1 MSDTHYISEKKEVP
15 PSTEQMAGHVITQEM
30 TPVEKMIP
38 LEASIESAAVSE
50 ERLPK
55 QETEIKQEKH
65 DLRKTTQR
73 RRTSAQLSQLL
84 KQAKRN
90 EFEIN
95 QMRKSIESL
104 DRVDRVSARSN
115 LQLMKQLRLQLG
127 QLRNQVMRI
136 QKDLRRIRTSP
147 SSNTSIRKNKLSGGR
162 AKHTLRIKKGELAAH
177 SSTKRRRNRT
187 R

>member
-1 MSDTHYISEKKEVP
+1 MP
-15 PSTEQMAGHVITQEM
+15 PSTELMAGHVITQEM

-84 KQAKRN
+84 KQVKRN

-104 DRVDRVSARSN
+104 ESCRQGISK
-115 LQLMKQLRLQLG
+115 KQLAV
-127 QLRNQVMRI
+127 NEA
-136 QKDLRRIRTSP
+136 
-147 SSNTSIRKNKLSGGR
+147 TSITTCSIEESSDANPEGPSKNKNKSF
-162 AKHTLRIKKGELAAH
+162 IKY
-177 SSTKRRRNRT
+177 
-187 R
+187 